1 MRWQHASDL
10 RRAERG
16 IKSDRAEPANGNVW
30 PIAVYWTFLEVGTP
44 PVRFPVSI
52 DSGSYTLDLP
62 LAGCNGCVHQA
73 PNTDYNPAQSNTS
86 HLISCNEG
94 CPGGSECKN
103 GVCSFSNTYE
113 TCVPCKGLDWFTSL
127 LFPSSFSES
136 NDSVYHLWSHVH
148 RLSVVAKQRSCPEC
162 GPGCHFFPDKEF

>member
-1 MRWQHASDL
+1 MGLSPPSTRFKKRKKKHLIFFFSFQNHQHSLKMSPMRWQHASDL

-16 IKSDRAEPANGNVW
+16 VKSDRAEPANGNVW

-113 TCVPCKGLDWFTSL
+113 TCVPCKD
-127 LFPSSFSES
+127 
-136 NDSVYHLWSHVH
+136 
-148 RLSVVAKQRSCPEC
+148 
-162 GPGCHFFPDKEF
+162 